1 MASQPTIETVSESPT
16 ITFTQFVLPRGDR
29 RYVSIEV
36 APDVASKADTIVA
49 RGFRFEC
56 ELLRTGQ
63 VSLTITDPEEG
74 DADIRVVPNGP
85 GVRDAV
91 EDLVRRF
98 GEAA

>member
-1 MASQPTIETVSESPT
+1 MASQPNIQTVSESPI
-16 ITFTQFVLPRGDR
+16 ITFTEFVLPHGRTR
-29 RYVSIEV
+29 EQYIEV
-36 APDVASKADTIVA
+36 AADVADKARTIVA